1 MFKSRFSNEWKPTV
15 NKWKPTP
22 YNFVKPKKKKK
33 KIQSNFRIPVR
44 GPKLWNEIFSNF
56 EKELTN
62 TLLLKNRVNEIM
74 LKLNILLENILS

>member
-1 MFKSRFSNEWKPTV
+1 MNENLLSINENPLHTILL
-15 NKWKPTP
+15 NQ
-22 YNFVKPKKKKK
+22 KKKK
-33 KIQSNFRIPVR
+33 KIQSNFRSPVR

>member
-1 MFKSRFSNEWKPTV
+1 MNENPLSINENPLHTILL
-15 NKWKPTP
+15 NQ
-22 YNFVKPKKKKK
+22 KKKK

-74 LKLNILLENILS
+74 LKLSILLENILS

>member
-1 MFKSRFSNEWKPTV
+1 MNENPLSINESPLHTILL
-15 NKWKPTP
+15 NQ
-22 YNFVKPKKKKK
+22 KKKK
-33 KIQSNFRIPVR
+33 KIQSKFRIPVR

-62 TLLLKNRVNEIM
+62 TLLLKNRVKEIM

>member
-1 MFKSRFSNEWKPTV
+1 MNENLLSINENPLHTILL
-15 NKWKPTP
+15 NQ
-22 YNFVKPKKKKK
+22 KKKI

>member
-1 MFKSRFSNEWKPTV
+1 MNENPLSINENPLHTILLNQKT
-15 NKWKPTP
+15 
-22 YNFVKPKKKKK
+22 KK

-74 LKLNILLENILS
+74 LKLSILLENILS

>member
-1 MFKSRFSNEWKPTV
+1 MNENLLSINENPLHTILL
-15 NKWKPTP
+15 NQ
-22 YNFVKPKKKKK
+22 KKNKK

-62 TLLLKNRVNEIM
+62 TLLLKNRVNETM

>member
-1 MFKSRFSNEWKPTV
+1 MNENPLSINENPLHTILL
-15 NKWKPTP
+15 NQ
-22 YNFVKPKKKKK
+22 KKK